1 MTNPENKMKTR
12 LIFILLLLLFAA
24 GAGHAQN
31 IRQSESVLITSQAT
45 NLLLTTPDT
54 FEMVSRF
61 EIDREST
68 ITWNQKNGQMV
79 DTYIITSM
87 EGQWSNVAAN
97 GSIIY
102 HVTGYEIAGKITLTR
117 NGGGVRMI
125 VDFTQNDPKAL
136 KHEFVI
142 SSFTTEN

>member
-1 MTNPENKMKTR
+1 MKTR
-12 LIFILLLLLFAA
+12 FTFVTLLLFFIA
-24 GAGHAQN
+24 GATLAQN
-31 IRQSESVLITSQAT
+31 IRQTESVLITSYAT
-45 NLLLTTPDT
+45 NLLLVTPDT

-61 EIDREST
+61 EIDQEST
-68 ITWNQKNGQMV
+68 IKWIQKNGQREDV
-79 DTYIITSM
+79 FTITSI
-87 EGQWSNVAAN
+87 EGQWTDIAAN

-102 HVTGYEIAGKITLTR
+102 HVTGYEIPGKVTLTSTSE
-117 NGGGVRMI
+117 GVRMV